1 MSKKRFQFSIKRGII
16 PIIYIMKVGVFMS
29 EVERIISNVNAT
41 MEMENMPLTDDDK
54 DMLKSCLEGK
64 VMFDDM
70 LNSLISAFSRE
81 KVM

>member
-1 MSKKRFQFSIKRGII
+1 
-16 PIIYIMKVGVFMS
+16 MKVGVFMS

-64 VMFDDM
+64 VMFGDM
-70 LNSLISAFSRE
+70 LNNLISEFSR
-81 KVM
+81 

>member
-1 MSKKRFQFSIKRGII
+1 
-16 PIIYIMKVGVFMS
+16 MKVGVFMS

-64 VMFDDM
+64 VMFGDM
-70 LNSLISAFSRE
+70 LNNLVSEFSR
-81 KVM
+81 

>member
-1 MSKKRFQFSIKRGII
+1 MSKKLFQFLIKRGII
-16 PIIYIMKVGVFMS
+16 FIIDIMKEGVFMS

-70 LNSLISAFSRE
+70 LNSLVSAFSRE

>member
-1 MSKKRFQFSIKRGII
+1 MSKKLFQFSIKRGII
-16 PIIYIMKVGVFMS
+16 FIIDIMKEGVFMS

-70 LNSLISAFSRE
+70 LNSLVLAFSRE

>member
-1 MSKKRFQFSIKRGII
+1 
-16 PIIYIMKVGVFMS
+16 MKVGVFMS

>member
-1 MSKKRFQFSIKRGII
+1 
-16 PIIYIMKVGVFMS
+16 MKVGVFMS

-70 LNSLISAFSRE
+70 LNSLVSEFSRE